1 MQSCPACGSPAST
14 GCPDAEAF
22 WGHVGQMRNAL
33 KARSDVAGERAATK
47 RLRSAHMLVGS
58 VDAFEGQGAP
68 SEAAYFA
75 LSRLG
80 AILGSGEE
88 RARPGV
94 CARCVGGLN
103 RRLAKELGAAQEEKA
118 RFGAYLAKLE
128 AEEAAVDDA
137 GTDDGGEGASD
148 AAAAEQLLAANAEL
162 DALRAR
168 VAAARARR
176 SALEHDLD
184 ALAAVE
190 RRAWAV
196 ADAAVDEAAVV
207 ASERELAQR
216 ALVRSEAGLATL
228 MRTNVHNDAFFVWHD
243 GPIGTI
249 NRFRLGRLPSTTDQH
264 VEWHEI
270 NAAWG
275 QAAMLL
281 ATAAQQMA
289 FEFKT
294 FRIVPFGSYAKL
306 SKVRDERTVH
316 MLYFNPAGWSPTK
329 RFNRSMAAFMRC
341 VASRRARRVARLAS
355 PAVAAGRAEERPCAP
370 PLCAMRRPF
379 RDALASVAALLR
391 SPSLVAC

>member
-1 MQSCPACGSPAST
+1 MRIALAS
-14 GCPDAEAF
+14 
-22 WGHVGQMRNAL
+22 
-33 KARSDVAGERAATK
+33 RSDVAGERAATK
-47 RLRSAHMLVGS
+47 RLRSAQMLVGS
-58 VDAFEGQGAP
+58 VDAFDGQGAP

-88 RARPGV
+88 RARTGM

-118 RFGAYLAKLE
+118 RFGEYLAKLE

-137 GTDDGGEGASD
+137 GTDDGVEGASG
-148 AAAAEQLLAANAEL
+148 AGATEELLAMQTEL

-176 SALEHDLD
+176 CALESNLA

-207 ASERELAQR
+207 ASELELAQR
-216 ALVRSEAGLATL
+216 ALVRSEVGLATL

-281 ATAAQQMA
+281 VTAAQQMA

-341 VASRRARRVARLAS
+341 VSRSACCGREGTGGAVMRAA
-355 PAVAAGRAEERPCAP
+355 AVLSATQRATHR
-370 PLCAMRRPF
+370 
-379 RDALASVAALLR
+379 ASVAA
-391 SPSLVAC
+391 PSSALPASQRCSLTRVTPPYTHAAA